1 MRNLWNYYL
10 IRIHASYVELL
21 YPHQQCH
28 HLSTLHGLGASDE
41 RKITTTRRGCTA
53 PRWAV
58 AGEFGEKGP
67 NWKVLFGLG
76 KLWKNYGQLLLLW
89 LLVQL
94 MFHWLLMSAHS
105 IWPNHTLKDRKWCL
119 YILHRIQFFFVDWIV
134 FLIFGDYFFGLV
146 LQRRLCSR
154 HTLQFLSSI
163 CVNGPKTLHLEDCH
177 VSAIPLLVKQ
187 MCFLLQ

>member
-1 MRNLWNYYL
+1 MRNLWTYYL

-134 FLIFGDYFFGLV
+134 FLIFGDYFLV
-146 LQRRLCSR
+146 WFYSDAFVQDTHYSSCLQSVLMVQRLY
-154 HTLQFLSSI
+154 TWKIAMFQPYLYW
-163 CVNGPKTLHLEDCH
+163 
-177 VSAIPLLVKQ
+177 
-187 MCFLLQ
+187 